1 MSVNGYKAK
10 YQGNVMEINNILNQI
25 VESLKAAD
33 PYKIILFGS
42 YAKGTATKDSD
53 IDLMVIL
60 DNDFVS
66 KNYDNK
72 WRRNYKVMQLV
83 SLHCDIDFKI
93 YSRAEFKKL
102 KDRDNFFI
110 YEVERTGKTI
120 YEKYN

>member
-1 MSVNGYKAK
+1 MTT
-10 YQGNVMEINNILNQI
+10 MEINNILNQI

-66 KNYDNK
+66 SNSREKSN
-72 WRRNYKVMQLV
+72 RNCAVLNLV
-83 SLHCDIDFKI
+83 DHICPMDLFI
-93 YSRAEFKKL
+93 YSKAEYKKRKKRGSFL
-102 KDRDNFFI
+102 I
-110 YEVERTGKTI
+110 YEIERTGKTI